1 MINARLYIPE
11 KQSHQS
17 CHMASP
23 FLPDPS
29 GLCLPSHLPEGK
41 HIIILEV
48 QESTSGK
55 NMQTP
60 SKGLRGHIFYP
71 NVGRGFDV
79 SARVKV
85 PDRLLGS
92 SVSWQ
97 TAQPTLSL
105 QVHHHSKAEWQTEG
119 QEKPVTLFKQLLL
132 CFPKGDQGRKWLFK
146 RLAVWVTS

>member
-1 MINARLYIPE
+1 MPGSILQKNNPINPATWHP
-11 KQSHQS
+11 HS
-17 CHMASP
+17 CLTS
-23 FLPDPS
+23 S
-29 GLCLPSHLPEGK
+29 GLCLPSYLPVGK

-55 NMQTP
+55 NMQIP
-60 SKGLRGHIFYP
+60 SKGTRGHIFYP

-85 PDRLLGS
+85 PDWLPGS

-97 TAQPTLSL
+97 TAQLTLSL
-105 QVHHHSKAEWQTEG
+105 EVHHHPKAEWQIEG
-119 QEKPVTLFKQLLL
+119 QEKPVILFKQLLL

-146 RLAVWVTS
+146 QLAVWVTS